1 MAKPAAGSGLRIAVA
16 IKQIPR
22 FEVMELTADGRLK
35 RDGVDLEM
43 NAYCRRAVSKGV
55 EIAAGTGGRCTVFTL
70 GPEPAADVL
79 REALACGADAGV
91 LITDP
96 AFAGSDT
103 LATARALAA
112 ALRREGPFDLVLV
125 GRNSIDADTGQVG
138 PEIAEL
144 MDLPFLCGVREMT
157 LDGRRV
163 DARLE
168 HDDGWV
174 TASCGLP
181 AVLSVAERLCAPA
194 KAAPEARAAVSAG
207 RIRRLA
213 AADLGPGPWGFDGSP
228 TRVGEVRVMEIARD
242 RMVLTGSVREQVHK
256 AVMMLTARGAL
267 TARAGRNAGAVPEA
281 RGAQGAAVGVVLE
294 PGRPR
299 LGQELCGAAA
309 GLARDIGGRVT
320 ALMQEPLA
328 AATIGSWGADEGI
341 VLGGVRAEEDMAT
354 GVVAWALKTAPWAI
368 LGPSTAWGREVA
380 ARAAARLGA
389 GLTGDAIDLEARDG
403 RLVAWKP
410 AFGGKLVAAI
420 TANSPIQMATVRAG
434 ALPLLEP
441 RAATASL
448 DSVTIEPLGRV
459 DIHERAREDVADG
472 LAAADCVIGV
482 GTGVA
487 PEAYG
492 RLEPLTRLLGA
503 ELAATRKVTDRGWMP
518 RTRQV
523 GLTGRSIAPRLYL
536 ALCISGRFTHVVGIR
551 RAGTV
556 VAVNGDPEAEIFGF
570 ADIGIVGDWRE
581 VVPLLV
587 DELSRA
593 LAA

>member
-1 MAKPAAGSGLRIAVA
+1 MAKLAAGSGLSIAVA
-16 IKQIPR
+16 VKQIPR
-22 FEVMELTADGRLK
+22 FEVMELTPDGRLR
-35 RDGVDLEM
+35 RDGIELEM
-43 NAYCRRAVSKGV
+43 NAFCRRAVSKGV
-55 EIAAGTGGRCTVFTL
+55 EIAGETGGRCTVFTL
-70 GPEPAADVL
+70 GPEPAEDVL
-79 REALACGADAGV
+79 REAVACGADAGV

-125 GRNSIDADTGQVG
+125 GRNSVDADTGQVG

-144 MDLPFLCGVREMT
+144 MELPFLGGVREMT
-157 LDGRRV
+157 LEGRRV
-163 DARLE
+163 DAGLE

-194 KAAPEARAAVSAG
+194 KATPEERAAVSAE

-228 TRVGEVRVMEIARD
+228 TRVGEVRVLEIARD

-256 AVMMLTARGAL
+256 AVLMLTARGAL
-267 TARAGRNAGAVPEA
+267 SGRAGQSAGAVPGA
-281 RGAQGAAVGVVLE
+281 REAQGAVVGVVLE
-294 PGRPR
+294 PGRPQ

-309 GLARDIGGRVT
+309 RLAGEIGGRVT

-328 AATIGSWGADEGI
+328 AARIGSWGADEG
-341 VLGGVRAEEDMAT
+341 VVFGGVRAEEDVAE
-354 GVVAWALKTAPWAI
+354 GVIAWACKTAPWAI
-368 LGPSTAWGREVA
+368 LAPSTAWGREVA
-380 ARAAARLGA
+380 ARAAARLQA
-389 GLTGDAIDLEARDG
+389 GLTGDAIDLEVCDG

-420 TANSPIQMATVRAG
+420 TACSPIQMATVRVG

-448 DSVTIEPLGRV
+448 DTVTIQPLGRV
-459 DIHERAREDVADG
+459 EIHQRTREDVADD

-487 PEAYG
+487 PDAYG
-492 RLEPLTRLLGA
+492 QLEPLTRLLGA

-518 RTRQV
+518 RARQV
-523 GLTGRSIAPRLYL
+523 GITGRSIAPRLYL
-536 ALCISGRFTHVVGIR
+536 ALCVSGGFTHVVGIR

-556 VAVNGDPEAEIFGF
+556 VAVNGDRHAPIFEF

-581 VVPLLV
+581 VVPQLV
-587 DELSRA
+587 DELSRT